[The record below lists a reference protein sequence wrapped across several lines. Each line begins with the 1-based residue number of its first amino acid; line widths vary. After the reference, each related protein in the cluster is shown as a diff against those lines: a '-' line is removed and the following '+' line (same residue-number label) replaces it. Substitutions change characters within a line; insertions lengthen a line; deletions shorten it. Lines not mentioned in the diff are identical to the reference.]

1 MPTDVHGQTH
11 AGSLGLFDDDTEHD
25 NATARAERHEYE
37 RLEGV
42 IRRQERRDARQSRK
56 DQKAAEHRAAAAAQG
71 KSKLLP
77 RWLGRLFGG
86 GGGKDLSSDDATPPA
101 RPVAVAEGQRGRGIE
116 EERGRSRIPRRNMEE
131 YVIVRRPET
140 PEPVYTGEDV
150 DAVDSPWLRECGMV
164 RVKSDDPGGCHIVP
178 KSVVQKNE

>member
-1 MPTDVHGQTH
+1 MPTDAHGQTH

-25 NATARAERHEYE
+25 NATARAERHEYS
-37 RLEGV
+37 RLEGE
-42 IRRQERRDARQSRK
+42 IRRQERRDARQFRK
-56 DQKAAEHRAAAAAQG
+56 DQKAAEHRAAAAQG

-86 GGGKDLSSDDATPPA
+86 GGGKDLSPDHATPPA
-101 RPVAVAEGQRGRGIE
+101 RPVAVEGQQRGGLE
-116 EERGRSRIPRRNMEE
+116 GERERSRIPRRNMEE

-140 PEPVYTGEDV
+140 PEPVYTGEDI

-178 KSVVQKNE
+178 KSVI